1 MRGLVKHTVQQS
13 VLQKIPHTYQR
24 NGIYYFCYRIPK
36 VIRTFYSYPSMIRQ
50 SLYTRSASVASS
62 MVNSLVFTIN
72 EIKVHCVAKKI
83 QKHITQEFISIPTLL
98 GPVVVDG
105 GKGDIEAEKK
115 EANDIIKAHP
125 HLNDPNYA
133 KLLADIKI
141 KQITNEN
148 DSSLRQ
154 EIKQIKP
161 SKPTIKEMYQKWQ
174 ASWDEQGLILKEQDN
189 HRRNMTILMY
199 LYGDQTADSLTAKQA
214 DEVLS
219 IAERMPKGNIRPYNE
234 INLTE
239 RVKMVIN
246 GEVSHNHRVAGF
258 RPVLKTCQGF
268 YSFMSRSYVI
278 DNKPFNDRRIK
289 ASEQKE
295 RGAFEIAEI
304 QRIIDF
310 SSKQTEAIKKWIP
323 LIMAYTGMRNSEIQG
338 LERSQFKVC
347 ADTGLHYMQVGIV
360 SKKTEGGVVDKQ
372 GRSKKKASIRKV
384 PIAQDLID
392 FGLLEYVNLFTNQN
406 ERIFPVSEKWLTN
419 YYSGTLKKACKLPNL
434 DSSGD
439 YLTMYSTRHSVTTF
453 LRKQKANE
461 AMTTA
466 IVGHENRNTVH
477 DNYTKISL
485 FPVDTLKTYVDG
497 LPWEIRANYSVTN

>member
-1 MRGLVKHTVQQS
+1 MRGPVKQTVQQS
-13 VLQKIPHTYQR
+13 VLQKIPYTYQR
-24 NGIYYFCYRIPK
+24 NGMYYFCYRVPK
-36 VIRTFYSYPSMIRQ
+36 VIRTFYAFPSMIRQ
-50 SLYTRSASVASS
+50 SLHTRSASIASS
-62 MVNSLVFTIN
+62 MVNSFVSAFN
-72 EIKVHCVAKKI
+72 EIKVHCVTKKI
-83 QKHITQEFISIPTLL
+83 QKNIKQEFISIPTFL
-98 GPVVVDG
+98 GDLIIDQG
-105 GKGDIEAEKK
+105 NGDIEAEKVTAK
-115 EANDIIKAHP
+115 EILKDNP
-125 HLNDPNYA
+125 HLTDPDSA
-133 KLLADIKI
+133 RQLAEIKTKLA
-141 KQITNEN
+141 TNEN
-148 DSSLRQ
+148 NATFSQ
-154 EIKQIKP
+154 KIKESKS
-161 SKPTIKEMYQKWQ
+161 SKPTIKEMYRKWEE
-174 ASWDEQGLILKEQDN
+174 SWDEQGLIDKEQEN
-189 HRRNMTILMY
+189 HRRNIAIL
-199 LYGDQTADSLTAKQA
+199 LHLHGDKIADSLTAKQA
-214 DEVLS
+214 DEILS

-234 INLTE
+234 MDITE
-239 RVKMVIN
+239 RVEMVIN
-246 GEVSHNHRVAGF
+246 GEVSHHHRVAGF

-310 SSKQTEAIKKWIP
+310 SSKQTEAAKKWIP
-323 LIMAYTGMRNSEIQG
+323 LIMTYTGMRNSEIQG

-360 SKKTEGGVVDKQ
+360 SKKTEDGLEDKQ
-372 GRSKKKASIRKV
+372 GRRKKKASIRKV
-384 PIAQDLID
+384 PIAQNLID
-392 FGLLEYVNLFTNQN
+392 FGLLEYVNLFTDQN
-406 ERIFPVSEKWLTN
+406 ERIFPVGEKWLTN
-419 YYSGTLKKACKLPNL
+419 YYRGTLKKECKLPNL

-466 IVGHENRNTVH
+466 IVGHENRSTVH

-497 LPWEIRANYSVTN
+497 LPWEIRS